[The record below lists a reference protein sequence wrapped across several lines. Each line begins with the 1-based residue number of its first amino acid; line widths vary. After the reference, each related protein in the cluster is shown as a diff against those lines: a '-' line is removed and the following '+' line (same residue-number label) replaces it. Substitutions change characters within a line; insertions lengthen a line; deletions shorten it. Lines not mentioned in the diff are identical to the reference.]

1 MSEKKVKV
9 TYNKLEVKEFPVGTS
24 LKQISKSFQ
33 NYFDYFTFFE
43 EEAVGF
49 IGKIRI

>member
-9 TYNKLEVKEFPVGTS
+9 TYNKLEVKEFPIGTS

-33 NYFDYFTFFE
+33 NKK
-43 EEAVGF
+43 VSQNKCG
-49 IGKIRI
+49 